1 MKDKILAVCTADEAY
16 ALRLQEA
23 LSEREAFPFSVYIY
37 TKAGMSRPPGK
48 INLYLADE
56 TFYDRLDDPDVPRI
70 LLRSRE
76 NGPRAE
82 RYIWKYQSAEDIR
95 KQLLDYYSETAEAG
109 TSAAAGRRSTKVIGI
124 FSPVARSIQTSFS
137 LLMGQFLAKH
147 SKVLYLNL
155 EPFSGL
161 SKLMCDS
168 NNRDLTDLVYYL
180 EGNADRLVYKLES
193 MVGNVNGLDYVS
205 PAFSFIDLGQIS
217 EENWIRMIETLRS
230 MGNYDYIILDLS
242 EMVCGLLNVL
252 RKCDLI
258 YTIADR
264 EGFALTRLEQYEELL
279 HSLEYDDIKE
289 RTKKYDLPVFKK
301 LPSSLEELPYSDL
314 AGYVKNVVA
323 SSDILGVA
331 AR

>member
-23 LSEREAFPFSVYIY
+23 LSERDAFPFSVYIY
-37 TKAGMSRPPGK
+37 TKPDRLDISANIS
-48 INLYLADE
+48 LYLADE
-56 TFYDRLDDPDVPRI
+56 FFYDRIENAGGPLI

-76 NGPRAE
+76 NGPRAD
-82 RYIWKYQSAEDIR
+82 RYIWKYQSAEQIR
-95 KQLLDYYSETAEAG
+95 KQLLDYYTDIAG
-109 TSAAAGRRSTKVIGI
+109 SDASASSGRHSTKVIGI

-137 LLMGQFLAKH
+137 LLMGQFLAKN

-161 SKLMCDS
+161 SKLMSDS

-180 EGNADRLVYKLES
+180 DGNEERLVYKLES

-205 PAFSFIDLGQIS
+205 PAFSFLDLGQIS
-217 EENWIRMIETLRS
+217 EENWIRLIETLKN
-230 MGNYDYIILDLS
+230 MGSYDHIILDLS
-242 EMVCGLLNVL
+242 EMVQGLLNVL
-252 RKCDLI
+252 RKCDMI

-264 EGFALTRLEQYEELL
+264 EGFALTRLEQYEDLL
-279 HSLEYDDIKE
+279 HSLEYDDVKE

-314 AGYVKNVVA
+314 AGYVKNVISA
-323 SSDILGVA
+323 SEVFGVA